1 MATVTESPAADVT
14 HLPEFR
20 NEPVEDFSR
29 PEVRERYLAALAA
42 ARREL
47 GKEYPCLVGAENRER
62 RSERKF
68 KSLNPSKFTE
78 VVGVHQE
85 SSPELAREAVTAALK
100 AFESWSRAKPETRIA
115 LVRRAAQLLRER
127 KAEYT
132 AWLTLETGK
141 TFPEAT
147 GDVEETIDF
156 AEYYARQAAHLFL
169 HPPKM
174 TQMPGERDEFRY
186 IPLGV
191 GAVIPPWNFPSALMA
206 GMTFSAIVCGNT
218 VVLKPS
224 SDSATVA
231 AKFLQILDDA
241 GIPKG
246 VVNLVTGG
254 GAVVG
259 TALVDDPRIRFISF
273 TGSKAVGLE
282 VHERAAK
289 TQPGQKWIKRTVL
302 EMGGKDAILVND
314 DADLD
319 SAVEGVAVSA
329 FGYQGQKC
337 SACSRVIVHEKIYD
351 QFVAKLVE
359 RAKKITVGPADDLA
373 NYMGPVINER
383 AMKKIQEYI
392 EIGKKEGRMVLGGQ
406 KVPEGGY
413 FIPPTIIADLP
424 PTARLAQE
432 EVFGPVLAVIKCKSF
447 DEGLAIVNN
456 TEYGLTGA
464 VYTKD
469 PAKLERAANEVF
481 VGNLYLNRKC
491 TGAMVGA
498 HPFGGFNMSGTDS
511 KAGGPDYLLLFTQGK
526 SIGRKL

>member
-1 MATVTESPAADVT
+1 MATVTQPPAAGLT
-14 HLPEFR
+14 QLPEFR
-20 NEPVEDFSR
+20 NEPSEDFSR
-29 PEVRERYLAALAA
+29 PEVRNRYLASVAA

-47 GKEYPCLVGAENRER
+47 GREYPCLIGFEHRER
-62 RSERKF
+62 RAERKF
-68 KSLNPSKFTE
+68 KSLNPSKSSE

-85 SSPELAREAVTAALK
+85 SSPEMAREAVTVALK
-100 AFESWSRAKPETRIA
+100 VFECWSQTQAEKRIE

-127 KAEYT
+127 KADYT

-141 TFPEAT
+141 TFPEAAA
-147 GDVEETIDF
+147 DVEETIDF
-156 AEYYARQAAHLFL
+156 AEYYARQAVRLFL
-169 HPPKM
+169 HPPAM
-174 TQMPGERDEFRY
+174 TQLPGERDEMRY

-206 GMTFSAIVCGNT
+206 GMTFAAIVCGNT

-241 GIPKG
+241 GFPHG

-254 GAVVG
+254 GAIVG
-259 TALVDDPRIRFISF
+259 TALVDDPRVRFISF

-302 EMGGKDAILVND
+302 EMGGKDAILV
-314 DADLD
+314 DADGD
-319 SAVEGVAVSA
+319 VDAAAEDVAVSA
-329 FGYQGQKC
+329 FAYQGQKC
-337 SACSRVIVHEKIYD
+337 SACSRAIVHEQIYD
-351 QFVAKLVE
+351 QFLAKLVA
-359 RAKKITVGPADDLA
+359 RSKQITVGPAEDPA

-406 KVPEGGY
+406 PVPAGGY
-413 FIPPTIIADLP
+413 FIPPTIIADVP
-424 PTARLAQE
+424 PTGRLAQE
-432 EVFGPVLAVIKCKSF
+432 EVFGPVLAVIKCKNF
-447 DEGLAIVNN
+447 DEGLAIANN

-464 VYTKD
+464 VYSRDT
-469 PAKLERAANEVF
+469 AKLERAANEYF

-511 KAGGPDYLLLFTQGK
+511 KAGGPDYLLLFTQAK

>member
-1 MATVTESPAADVT
+1 MATVTESPAAAVT
-14 HLPEFR
+14 QLPEFR

-47 GKEYPCLVGAENRER
+47 GKEYPCLVGADNRER

-68 KSLNPSKFTE
+68 QSLNPSKFSE

-100 AFESWSRAKPETRIA
+100 AFESWSRTQPETRIA

-231 AKFLQILDDA
+231 SKFLQILDDA

-246 VVNLVTGG
+246 VVTLVTGG

-319 SAVEGVAVSA
+319 AAVEGVAVSA

-351 QFVAKLVE
+351 QFLAKLVE
-359 RAKKITVGPADDLA
+359 RAKKITVGPAEDLA

-406 KVPEGGY
+406 QVPAGGY
-413 FIPPTIIADLP
+413 FIPPTIIADLS